1 MSDAKCTTFICF
13 QAENVP
19 QNGATMIGDGGCQDW
34 LSDANE
40 MPSYSHQVVS
50 IMNELNKVDTVGD
63 EKATFLQYGI
73 RDY

>member
-1 MSDAKCTTFICF
+1 
-13 QAENVP
+13 
-19 QNGATMIGDGGCQDW
+19 MIGDGGFQDW